1 MSLFIRL
8 WLSFLVTLGMVLVLL
23 YGAVQWSFDN
33 GMIRYINEREAA
45 TYTTLTHNL
54 ASFHQWK
61 GDFSQLRNEPFYWR
75 KLVLLSQ
82 RTEAF
87 TQLQFSEWEVEALFE
102 QPKRHR
108 LPPKRPPPEG
118 RRGHLPPPDHHAPA
132 PRIGDAP
139 PHKRGLKG
147 RTNDVRVSLLS
158 DALTPLIGPYKED
171 FDTLPIKIDD
181 TVVGYIAW
189 PPSKVPEASY
199 DIAFAESQRHAFL
212 LLASIA
218 LVLGAVAAFFFSRIF
233 TSPINRIAATTKRLV
248 KGEYQTR
255 TDVKGT
261 DEIGQLAID
270 INTLATTLDAN
281 EKARREWLANT
292 AHELRTPLSIIKG
305 EFEAIIDGVR
315 PADKNT
321 LASIEEEVAH
331 LQTLIED
338 LYTLSNADIGAFR
351 YDMKLCN
358 LDDLVTN
365 TVERYRAIAADKRIS
380 ISVLLSVS
388 PTYIK
393 GDETRLHQLLEN
405 LLKNSEK
412 YTDAPGEIIVTLARE
427 ASNVILTIDDTAP
440 SVPDEA
446 LPRLFEKLYRVETSR
461 NRRTGGAGLGL
472 AIVKKIVEAHNGTI
486 IAKHSDKGGLR
497 VTVALEVAST
507 SGRADLPSSHG
518 EV

>member
-8 WLSFLVTLGMVLVLL
+8 WLSFLITLGMVLVLL

-45 TYTTLTHNL
+45 TYKTLTDNL
-54 ASFHQWK
+54 ARLHQWN
-61 GDFSQLRNEPFYWR
+61 GDFSQLRNEPFYWH

-82 RTEAF
+82 RTKVL
-87 TQLQFSEWEVEALFE
+87 TQSQFSEWEVEALFE

-108 LPPKRPPPEG
+108 PPPKHERPEGMRRPPP
-118 RRGHLPPPDHHAPA
+118 PPEQHAHG
-132 PRIGDAP
+132 PRKGEPP
-139 PHKRGLKG
+139 PHKRGL
-147 RTNDVRVSLLS
+147 NDARVSLLS
-158 DALTPLIGPYKED
+158 NTFTPLIGPYKKD
-171 FDTLPIKIDD
+171 FDTLPIMDGSNI
-181 TVVGYIAW
+181 VGYIAW

-218 LVLGAVAAFFFSRIF
+218 LVLGAIPAFFFSRVF
-233 TSPINRIAATTKRLV
+233 TSPINRIAATTRRLV

-255 TDVKGT
+255 ADVTSG

-281 EKARREWLANT
+281 EKARQEWLANT

-305 EFEAIIDGVR
+305 EFEAIIDGIR

-321 LASIEEEVAH
+321 LASIEEEVSH

-351 YDMKLCN
+351 YDMRRCH
-358 LDDLVTN
+358 LDVLVTD
-365 TVERYRAIAADKRIS
+365 TVERYRPIAADKG
-380 ISVLLSVS
+380 ISVSTALCAS
-388 PTYIK
+388 PAYVMA
-393 GDETRLHQLLEN
+393 DETRLQQLLEN

-412 YTDAPGEIIVTLARE
+412 YTDAPGEILVTLACE
-427 ASNVILTIDDTAP
+427 ASTVILTIEDTAP

-461 NRRTGGAGLGL
+461 NRKTGGAGLGL
-472 AIVKKIVEAHNGTI
+472 AIVKKIVDAHNGTI
-486 IAKHSDKGGLR
+486 SAQHSDKGGLR
-497 VTVALEVAST
+497 VIVTLVAASASDKT
-507 SGRADLPSSHG
+507 DEPASHG
-518 EV
+518 EA